1 MRSSRWSGLALLWV
15 SLCCGY
21 AAAHEVPADVRIQ
34 IYLKPMGES
43 LIVLVRVPL
52 ESMRDFEFA
61 QRSPGILD
69 LGAVE
74 PQLRDAAR
82 LWLLD
87 DLVFYQEDRRL
98 ADPEIR
104 AVRVALPT
112 DPSFE
117 EFATA
122 LVAVRGER
130 LPVETELP
138 WRQALLDVELRYSID
153 STQARFH
160 LEPTLARLGLQT
172 LVQVRLVRDG
182 ESVRGV
188 SFVGD
193 PGRISLEP
201 SWVEVFARFIGS
213 GFTHVLDGADHLLFV
228 FALVIPLWRWRPL
241 VAVITAF
248 TLAHSLTLAASL
260 LNLVPTALWFPAL
273 VELLIAASIL
283 LMALDNLF
291 ETTMRRRWLIAFG
304 FGLVHGFGF
313 SFALRDMLAFAGDH
327 LAVSLLAFN
336 LGVEFGQILVLAV
349 LFPLLVLAG
358 RYLPRRM
365 LVIVLSAFVAH
376 SGWHWVTERFSTLSA
391 YRFIF
396 PEVDQAFIAGGMR
409 WLMLLLTAA
418 LLVWLAR
425 GLFDRFS
432 VEGEVEQR

>member
-138 WRQALLDVELRYSID
+138 WRQALQ
-153 STQARFH
+153 STTR
-160 LEPTLARLGLQT
+160 
-172 LVQVRLVRDG
+172 
-182 ESVRGV
+182 
-188 SFVGD
+188 
-193 PGRISLEP
+193 
-201 SWVEVFARFIGS
+201 
-213 GFTHVLDGADHLLFV
+213 
-228 FALVIPLWRWRPL
+228 
-241 VAVITAF
+241 
-248 TLAHSLTLAASL
+248 
-260 LNLVPTALWFPAL
+260 
-273 VELLIAASIL
+273 
-283 LMALDNLF
+283 
-291 ETTMRRRWLIAFG
+291 
-304 FGLVHGFGF
+304 
-313 SFALRDMLAFAGDH
+313 
-327 LAVSLLAFN
+327 
-336 LGVEFGQILVLAV
+336 
-349 LFPLLVLAG
+349 
-358 RYLPRRM
+358 
-365 LVIVLSAFVAH
+365 
-376 SGWHWVTERFSTLSA
+376 
-391 YRFIF
+391 
-396 PEVDQAFIAGGMR
+396 
-409 WLMLLLTAA
+409 
-418 LLVWLAR
+418 
-425 GLFDRFS
+425 
-432 VEGEVEQR
+432 